1 MTKKH
6 LGVLILLL
14 ALYSFGSAWSP
25 DAGHAMAA
33 WEPPMES
40 NPDWP
45 LAPRWVPGEPG
56 KMPAYRWPAGF
67 KLSTKITIEVPDIPA
82 KIQKVSPPI
91 KKQPGKG
98 LFPSLFGSIASNAG
112 KTA

>member
-6 LGVLILLL
+6 LTALILLL
-14 ALYSFGSAWSP
+14 ALYPFGSAWMS
-25 DAGHAMAA
+25 DADHAMAA

-45 LAPRWVPGEPG
+45 LAPKWVAGKPS

-67 KLSTKITIEVPDIPA
+67 KLSTRITIEVPDIPA
-82 KIQKVSPPI
+82 KIQGVSPPI
-91 KKQPGKG
+91 KKKPIKG
-98 LFPSLFGSIASNAG
+98 LFPSLFGAL
-112 KTA
+112 